1 MPVTVLFYVWDQY
14 ATITTQCE
22 KCNMNVLIVLEQ
34 KGRRPPANIQTHEH
48 THSQFCPI
56 AFLKVEGDKTVLGRF
71 HREATER
78 ESWGMIRQGSEKY
91 SAYFTKEYL
100 SQFGSV
106 VKNGSYDIRCFLRR
120 FQQPLMRFSLFVLI
134 CVVPSTSH
142 MPDAQ

>member
-1 MPVTVLFYVWDQY
+1 MQQLRHSVKSVIWVYSY
-14 ATITTQCE
+14 
-22 KCNMNVLIVLEQ
+22 LESKKEGDPQ
-34 KGRRPPANIQTHEH
+34 QTHTHEH

-78 ESWGMIRQGSEKY
+78 ESWGVIRQASEKY
-91 SAYFTKEYL
+91 SACFTKEYL